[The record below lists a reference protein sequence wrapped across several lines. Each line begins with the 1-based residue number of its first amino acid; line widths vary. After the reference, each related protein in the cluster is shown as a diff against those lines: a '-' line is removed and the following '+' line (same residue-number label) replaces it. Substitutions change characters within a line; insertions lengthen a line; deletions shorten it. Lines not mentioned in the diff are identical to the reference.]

1 MFTRASLFGG
11 WGLNDALRDRAMW
24 HALRIAVAVAGGL
37 VISAASGSVFPFL
50 APMFA
55 AQFLISTRRPLQF
68 NQAIGMIVLIV
79 VVGQFLVLATS
90 ILGERPVVTA
100 LLLWLIY
107 FVCFMAQA
115 EAKGGV
121 AIFLILIIAVMIP
134 LLGILQ
140 IDLGRSIILVLIE
153 AAASGALLSWG
164 AHALFPET
172 GEEPAKP
179 TPQPIASA
187 LTHAVLNASVLLGIV
202 VWCIVDSR
210 FSTAIVVPITV
221 ASLLGQMEFAKSRQA
236 AFGLMVVNLLGGIV
250 ASIAFSLLSL
260 RPEFHF
266 LFLIVFLVALLF
278 GYAAI
283 SNAEMEKF
291 WAGALSTCILLLGL
305 GISPLPTSTPDS
317 FTTRIGFVAF
327 AIVYTLCATAV
338 LWPIANRPQPSAK
351 S

>member
-1 MFTRASLFGG
+1 
-11 WGLNDALRDRAMW
+11 
-24 HALRIAVAVAGGL
+24 
-37 VISAASGSVFPFL
+37 
-50 APMFA
+50 
-55 AQFLISTRRPLQF
+55 
-68 NQAIGMIVLIV
+68 
-79 VVGQFLVLATS
+79 
-90 ILGERPVVTA
+90 VTA

-107 FVCFMAQA
+107 FFCFMAQA
-115 EAKGGV
+115 EAKGGG
-121 AIFLILIIAVMIP
+121 AIFLILVIAVMIP

-140 IDLGRSIILVLIE
+140 IDLGKSIILVLIE

-179 TPQPIASA
+179 APQPVASA
-187 LTHAVLNASVLLGIV
+187 LTHSILNASVLLGIV
-202 VWCIVDSR
+202 VWCLVDSH

-260 RPEFHF
+260 RPELHF
-266 LFLIVFLVALLF
+266 LFLIMFLIALLF
-278 GYAAI
+278 GYGAVSSAA
-283 SNAEMEKF
+283 MEKF
-291 WAGALSTCILLLGL
+291 YAGALSTCIILLGV
-305 GISPLPTSTPDS
+305 GISPLPTSTPES

-327 AIVYTLCATAV
+327 AIVYTLCALAI
-338 LWPIANRPQPSAK
+338 LGPIANRFSVAK

>member
-1 MFTRASLFGG
+1 MFGDWSVRG
-11 WGLNDALRDRAMW
+11 ALRDRAVR
-24 HALRIAVAVAGGL
+24 HALRIAFAVAGGL
-37 VISAASGSVFPFL
+37 VISVASGSALPFL

-68 NQAIGMIVLIV
+68 AQAIGMIGLIV
-79 VVGQFLVLATS
+79 IVGQFLVLATS

-115 EAKGGV
+115 EARGGG
-121 AIFLILIIAVMIP
+121 AIFLILVIAVMIP

-140 IDLGRSIILVLIE
+140 IDLGESIIVVLVE

-179 TPQPIASA
+179 APQPIASA
-187 LTHAVLNASVLLGIV
+187 LTHAILNASVLLGIV
-202 VWCIVDSR
+202 VWCLVDSS

-260 RPEFHF
+260 RPELHF
-266 LFLIVFLVALLF
+266 LFLIAFLIALLF
-278 GYAAI
+278 GYGAV
-283 SNAEMEKF
+283 SNAVMEKF
-291 WAGALSTCILLLGL
+291 YAGALSTFIVLLGL
-305 GISPLPTSTPDS
+305 GISPLPTSTPES
-317 FTTRIGFVAF
+317 FTTRIGLVAF
-327 AIVYTLCATAV
+327 AIVYTLCATAI
-338 LWPIANRPQPSAK
+338 LWPIASRPQQSAK

>member
-1 MFTRASLFGG
+1 MFTRASLFGDWSVRG
-11 WGLNDALRDRAMW
+11 ALRDRAVR
-24 HALRIAVAVAGGL
+24 HALRIAFAVAGGL
-37 VISAASGSVFPFL
+37 VISVASGSALPFL

-68 NQAIGMIVLIV
+68 AQAIGMIGLIV
-79 VVGQFLVLATS
+79 IVGQFLVLATS

-115 EAKGGV
+115 EARGGG
-121 AIFLILIIAVMIP
+121 AIFLILVIAVMIP

-140 IDLGRSIILVLIE
+140 IDLGESIIVVLVE

-179 TPQPIASA
+179 APQPIASA
-187 LTHAVLNASVLLGIV
+187 LTHAILNASVLLGIV
-202 VWCIVDSR
+202 VWCLVDSS

-260 RPEFHF
+260 RPELHF
-266 LFLIVFLVALLF
+266 LFLIAFLIALLF
-278 GYAAI
+278 GYGAV
-283 SNAEMEKF
+283 SNAVMEKF
-291 WAGALSTCILLLGL
+291 YAGALSTFIVLLGL
-305 GISPLPTSTPDS
+305 GISPLPTSTPES
-317 FTTRIGFVAF
+317 FTTRIGLVAF
-327 AIVYTLCATAV
+327 AIVYTLCATAI
-338 LWPIANRPQPSAK
+338 LWPIASRPQQSAK